1 MSDKTHPNTT
11 ATIFLVEEDDDTRP
25 HLTHNLRQCGYRLLV
40 AADLKDAFKLI
51 SGESPINADLVLIDL
66 VGRSTEEALSIGQRL
81 RSHAKYDGHTP
92 LVVLP
97 DKIPKG
103 LEGRDEK
110 VNGNDWVCYH
120 EDSEQ
125 LQMLLAHL
133 LNNSSS

>member
-1 MSDKTHPNTT
+1 MSEETNSHIP
-11 ATIFLVEEDDDTRP
+11 ATIFLVEDDDDTRLD
-25 HLTHNLRQCGYRLLV
+25 LTHNLRQRGYRLLV
-40 AADLKDAFKLI
+40 AAGLKDAYEWM
-51 SGESPINADLVLIDL
+51 SGESPIHADLVLINL
-66 VGRSTEEALSIGQRL
+66 AGRSSEEALSIGQRL

-110 VNGNDWVCYH
+110 VNGSDWVCYH

-125 LQMLLAHL
+125 LQRLLARL